1 MVATYVLRS
10 NWIKSLRITSQIWLK
25 VLCFLKGN
33 KSADRWKKGNGLKKN
48 MGGKEPK
55 LRVKCESFCCAT

>member
-25 VLCFLKGN
+25 VLCFLKGT
-33 KSADRWKKGNGLKKN
+33 KVLIGGKKRKWVKKN

>member
-25 VLCFLKGN
+25 VLCFLKGT
-33 KSADRWKKGNGLKKN
+33 KVLIGGKKGNGLKKYEWEGAKIKSK
-48 MGGKEPK
+48 M
-55 LRVKCESFCCAT
+55 

>member
-25 VLCFLKGN
+25 VLCFLKGT
-33 KSADRWKKGNGLKKN
+33 KVLI
-48 MGGKEPK
+48 GGKK
-55 LRVKCESFCCAT
+55 RKWVKKIWVGRSQN

>member
-25 VLCFLKGN
+25 VLCFLKGT
-33 KSADRWKKGNGLKKN
+33 KVLIGGKKKGNGLKKYGWEGAKIKSK
-48 MGGKEPK
+48 M
-55 LRVKCESFCCAT
+55 

>member
-48 MGGKEPK
+48 YGWEGAKIKSKM
-55 LRVKCESFCCAT
+55 